1 MKRSLIGRLNL
12 LIKRFTL
19 VSLFFVL
26 AVAFSF
32 GFASY
37 RVDMK
42 NTADES
48 RMLAV
53 WLKDFRS
60 LTFRETDVRG
70 TAYALFDDGV
80 LYVNSGDRA
89 YAVYRED
96 LPENVFIFSPDGE
109 TFDGRETVKEGFVK
123 IRGYRGYAV
132 RFPVGKSFW
141 YVFVGRR
148 LSSVLLFQLP
158 FLVCLAFLSFAYAWA
173 IRAFLVRTK
182 DSLKKDLDALK
193 SLVETFAEKGEVPV
207 MSGSESWE
215 IRSLAKMMFDLSQ
228 KIKDVQ
234 SQVLQKAGTDELTG
248 LANRSAFEEKIENR
262 ILQDR
267 MFSLIFMD
275 LNGFKPINDT
285 LGHDKGDEVLKEV
298 AIKLR
303 KVFRECDF
311 IARWGGDEF
320 AVLFEGD
327 AEKLFDSVKGR
338 ILNALSEIDA
348 EGMKVSAAVG
358 YAVWPV
364 DGRTSGE
371 LFRTADERMYADKI
385 LSKAR

>member
-1 MKRSLIGRLNL
+1 MRHSLVGRLDL
-12 LIKRFTL
+12 LIKRFTV
-19 VSLFFVL
+19 VSLIFVI
-26 AVAFSF
+26 AVAFLF
-32 GFASY
+32 GAASY
-37 RVDMK
+37 RIGMDGV
-42 NTADES
+42 ARES
-48 RMLAV
+48 SLWASH
-53 WLKDFRS
+53 LKDFKL
-60 LTFRETDVRG
+60 LTFRETEPRG
-70 TAYALFDDGV
+70 TAYALFDGGV
-80 LYVNSGDRA
+80 LYVNFGNKA

-109 TFDGRETVKEGFVK
+109 TFDGREAVQEGFMK
-123 IRGYRGYAV
+123 IQGYCGYV
-132 RFPVGKSFW
+132 RKVQVGRSFW

-148 LSSVLLFQLP
+148 LSSVLLFQTP
-158 FLVCLAFLSFAYAWA
+158 FLVCLVVLSFAYALA
-173 IRAFLVRTK
+173 IRAFLVKTK
-182 DSLKKDLDALK
+182 DSLKKDLDALR
-193 SLVETFAEKGEVPV
+193 SLVETFAEKGEVPA

-215 IRSLAKMMFDLSQ
+215 IRSLAKIMFDLSQ
-228 KIKDVQ
+228 KMKEVQ

-285 LGHDKGDEVLKEV
+285 LGHDRGDEVLKEV
-298 AIKLR
+298 ADKLK

>member
-1 MKRSLIGRLNL
+1 M
-12 LIKRFTL
+12 T
-19 VSLFFVL
+19 
-26 AVAFSF
+26 
-32 GFASY
+32 
-37 RVDMK
+37 
-42 NTADES
+42 
-48 RMLAV
+48 
-53 WLKDFRS
+53 
-60 LTFRETDVRG
+60 
-70 TAYALFDDGV
+70 
-80 LYVNSGDRA
+80 
-89 YAVYRED
+89 
-96 LPENVFIFSPDGE
+96 
-109 TFDGRETVKEGFVK
+109 
-123 IRGYRGYAV
+123 
-132 RFPVGKSFW
+132 
-141 YVFVGRR
+141 
-148 LSSVLLFQLP
+148 
-158 FLVCLAFLSFAYAWA
+158 
-173 IRAFLVRTK
+173 
-182 DSLKKDLDALK
+182 
-193 SLVETFAEKGEVPV
+193 
-207 MSGSESWE
+207 GSESWE

-285 LGHDKGDEVLKEV
+285 LGHDRDDEVLKEV
-298 AIKLR
+298 AAKLR
-303 KVFRECDF
+303 KVFREYDF

-371 LFRTADERMYADKI
+371 LLKTADDRMYADKI